1 MKKIAVLSPPPPA
14 RPSSTTAARPA
25 PPSADA
31 REARDYGRVAWRQPA
46 PYYGYGY
53 RGYRDDG
60 YRPYDPY
67 SY

>member
-25 PPSADA
+25 PPSAD
-31 REARDYGRVAWRQPA
+31 ARDYGRVAWRQPA